1 MSVAS
6 NRNSP
11 MILAVVAPTA
21 FLRPIS
27 RTRSA
32 TAMNMV
38 FTTDRPPMI
47 SARSA
52 AAVVMAVK
60 IAPPDLNALTVS
72 LGLVALTPVTWLLIR
87 VVLLFSFGSAGA
99 GLAVMSTDRA
109 IM

>member
-1 MSVAS
+1 
-6 NRNSP
+6 
-11 MILAVVAPTA
+11 
-21 FLRPIS
+21 
-27 RTRSA
+27 
-32 TAMNMV
+32 MNMV

-87 VVLLFSFGSAGA
+87 LAMLSSAA
-99 GLAVMSTDRA
+99 SEVPGLA
-109 IM
+109 